1 MSYGHVTS
9 WRISFVGLCLKRQQR
24 PKTHFARM
32 SENANIR
39 KRKLDVCPKTKTT
52 PENAIFLACLKTP
65 TFENTIRSYLRKHQR
80 PKTQLVRMSENDKS
94 PNTQV
99 PCLSENLNSRK
110 HNPPK
115 SRDSLVIVTLPGDR
129 PSTCITTVDQTQQ
142 NAF

>member
-32 SENANIR
+32 SENANVR

-52 PENAIFLACLKTP
+52 PENAIFLACSKTP

-80 PKTQLVRMSENDKS
+80 PKTYLARISQNDNSPEYASSGS
-94 PNTQV
+94 PNGASPESFSAV
-99 PCLSENLNSRK
+99 AKR
-110 HNPPK
+110 
-115 SRDSLVIVTLPGDR
+115 RFVPGDR

-142 NAF
+142 NVF